1 MGKKDA
7 LLEEA
12 LLMITALVSTLASS
26 GQPRTEN
33 LKLLQRWRL
42 ACSRHIWI
50 LSHIYALFWKKILL
64 LPLDKLSL
72 FCCLQAEVVGQG
84 VLLSSLH

>member
-12 LLMITALVSTLASS
+12 LLMITALASLLASS
-26 GQPRTEN
+26 DQPKAEN
-33 LKLLQRWRL
+33 LKLLQRWSWLAADISEFCPTIRL
-42 ACSRHIWI
+42 S
-50 LSHIYALFWKKILL
+50 SEKKILF
-64 LPLDKLSL
+64 LPFDKLSL
-72 FCCLQAEVVGQG
+72 FCCLQAEVVSQG